1 MSGQYQSSH
10 LLPRPPSASQASAP
24 NKKGL
29 RTATKSFY
37 FFWWRWREL
46 NPRPLEC
53 HSSALP
59 TELHPH
65 EGIFVCLKLRQLSTV
80 PYKVYKNFYGYA
92 GVARARTGLINPPTA
107 GPRWHR
113 TFGPTKGGLRPALN
127 FTRPTTRWG
136 PAPAAKSPAAG
147 HPWGCRKFARAG
159 LLPQSNPGS

>member
-1 MSGQYQSSH
+1 M
-10 LLPRPPSASQASAP
+10 
-24 NKKGL
+24 
-29 RTATKSFY
+29 
-37 FFWWRWREL
+37 

-80 PYKVYKNFYGYA
+80 LYKVYKNFYAHA

-113 TFGPTKGGLRPALN
+113 TLSLREASARRLFYPPYDALGASTRRKKSRSRASLGLPKICSGGPSSTIKPWFIKA
-127 FTRPTTRWG
+127 TRSATSRAKAISWETTTMVM
-136 PAPAAKSPAAG
+136 PSSAS
-147 HPWGCRKFARAG
+147 
-159 LLPQSNPGS
+159 